1 MQELRHAR
9 EMNEAVREEGDHKR
23 PNTATREGTH
33 AGPPVRPESRWK
45 MGVNFG
51 VVCDHAWFC
60 FQSKIKGVN
69 SFCLHNRLT
78 AISSIQ

>member
-9 EMNEAVREEGDHKR
+9 EMNEAVGEEGDHKR
-23 PNTATREGTH
+23 PNTATREGTR

-51 VVCDHAWFC
+51 VV
-60 FQSKIKGVN
+60 
-69 SFCLHNRLT
+69 
-78 AISSIQ
+78 